1 MSFQGIKPVEQYSVQ
16 SGSGHTIDVLVF
28 DEVDYQLSYQ
38 AMSEFAAS
46 RDEESRDQIWLL
58 QHPPVYTQGTAC
70 QQETLLPSDIPVVK
84 TDRGGQITYH
94 GPGQVVIYPLLRLKR
109 FGLGVKALVTNIEQ
123 CVIDTLEEQS
133 IFAVRREDAPGVYVD
148 EAKIAA
154 LGLRI
159 RRGNSYHGLSVNV
172 DMDLSPFSNVD
183 PCGYKGMKVT
193 QVIDHSDQKLSPES
207 VAKTLLERFLSLI

>member
-1 MSFQGIKPVEQYSVQ
+1 MNSENMKALEQLSMQ
-16 SGSGHTIDVLVF
+16 SASGHPIDILVF
-28 DEVDYQLSYQ
+28 DKVDYQTSYQ
-38 AMSEFAAS
+38 AMSEFAAT
-46 RDEESRDQIWLL
+46 RDDTSRDQIWLL

-70 QQETLLPSDIPVVK
+70 DQETLFASDIPVVK

-94 GPGQVVIYPLLRLKR
+94 GPGQMVMYPLLRLKR
-109 FGLGVKALVTNIEQ
+109 FGLGVKALVSSIEQ
-123 CVIDTLEEQS
+123 CVIDTLEGDGVVS
-133 IFAVRREDAPGVYVD
+133 KRREDAPGVYVG

-183 PCGYKGMKVT
+183 PCGYKGMAVT
-193 QVIDHSDQKLSPES
+193 QVVDQTPNEACVDEFSIRLLQNFLKL
-207 VAKTLLERFLSLI
+207 I